1 MRKVIYD
8 AISKT
13 ESVTEGEQAV
23 SRNVIVQLEIEKL
36 KKQLSD
42 TDYQAIKHSEG
53 QISEEEYQSIKEQR
67 QAWRDEINRLES
79 EVL

>member
-13 ESVTEGEQAV
+13 ESVTEVEQAV